1 LPRDLD
7 DNAKLE
13 EAPAGAI
20 DASFRRKEA
29 QSSRKKDVFVQKR
42 AKFSL

>member
-1 LPRDLD
+1 MNRPGRGLLPRDLD

-20 DASFRRKEA
+20 DASFRLKELLA
-29 QSSRKKDVFVQKR
+29 PPKEP
-42 AKFSL
+42 